1 MSGKAVAGLAGAL
14 LAPIICCVA
23 GLGFAGGGIAMAA
36 CAAPTTATRPAGA
49 GAVPAGAGAW
59 PTVGTWTSEQVTNA
73 ATIVTVGQQMH
84 VPTRGWVI
92 AVATAMQE
100 SGLHNLG
107 DLGSA
112 NDTDS
117 LGLFQQRTSQGW
129 GTRAQI
135 LDPAYAATQFYKRL
149 IQVADWQDAPL
160 TVAAQEVQRSAHV
173 DAYGKWEDDAFMLV
187 NLIGPDVTGMMPADF
202 TQWLDACTALGGD
215 GQSSG
220 DSVALPPG
228 FALPPSTPPAVVTAI
243 LWALAQLGTP
253 YAFGGDCADSHSG
266 NPAHECDC
274 STLVILSR
282 SQAQGSGLRES
293 VADTVLHAVLADTLI
308 GRDVGW
314 TVTKLQPRSGPA
326 FPSQMCECAGG
337 PR

>member
-84 VPTRGWVI
+84 VPARGWVI

-129 GTRAQI
+129 GTPAQTSTRRT
-135 LDPAYAATQFYKRL
+135 P
-149 IQVADWQDAPL
+149 
-160 TVAAQEVQRSAHV
+160 
-173 DAYGKWEDDAFMLV
+173 
-187 NLIGPDVTGMMPADF
+187 
-202 TQWLDACTALGGD
+202 
-215 GQSSG
+215 
-220 DSVALPPG
+220 
-228 FALPPSTPPAVVTAI
+228 PPSSTSASFRWPTGRMLPSPWPHRRCSAAPTSMRTEN
-243 LWALAQLGTP
+243 GRTT
-253 YAFGGDCADSHSG
+253 HS
-266 NPAHECDC
+266 C
-274 STLVILSR
+274 S
-282 SQAQGSGLRES
+282 
-293 VADTVLHAVLADTLI
+293 
-308 GRDVGW
+308 
-314 TVTKLQPRSGPA
+314 
-326 FPSQMCECAGG
+326 
-337 PR
+337 